1 MVSRLLRFESGR
13 AQVVGSIGSAAGLRE
28 TKLVTALAECDLVEI
43 RLDVLAAE
51 NALDRAAWHHLSG
64 LPILFTA
71 RCHEEGGAVDSTAD
85 QRAEWLSLALDDAAA
100 IDIEVANLG
109 QMAGIVAT
117 LTARGIPLVAST
129 HDFSGTPP
137 MSSWREKLEIALAAG
152 AAVFKVA
159 ARVHSPSDVSAL
171 AGFQVLDHGLP
182 VATMGMGPLA
192 PVSRL
197 MCAQYGSVLN
207 YGYLGS
213 VPTAPGQWSAARL
226 KEAIAALE
234 PIVV

>member
-1 MVSRLLRFESGR
+1 LRKVS
-13 AQVVGSIGSAAGLRE
+13 
-28 TKLVTALAECDLVEI
+28 
-43 RLDVLAAE
+43 
-51 NALDRAAWHHLSG
+51 
-64 LPILFTA
+64 
-71 RCHEEGGAVDSTAD
+71 
-85 QRAEWLSLALDDAAA
+85 
-100 IDIEVANLG
+100 
-109 QMAGIVAT
+109 
-117 LTARGIPLVAST
+117 
-129 HDFSGTPP
+129 
-137 MSSWREKLEIALAAG
+137 IALAAG

-213 VPTAPGQWSAARL
+213 VPTAPGQWSGARL

-234 PIVV
+234 PIVVQRLTGNS

>member
-1 MVSRLLRFESGR
+1 MVSRRLRFESGR
-13 AQVVGSIGSAAGLRE
+13 ARVVGSIGNASGLRE
-28 TKLVTALAECDLVEI
+28 TELNRALVECDLVEI

-51 NALDRAAWHHLSG
+51 NALDRSAWQHLSG

-71 RCHEEGGAVDSTAD
+71 RCREEGGAVDSTAD
-85 QRAEWLSLALDDAAA
+85 QRAEWLTLTLDDAAA
-100 IDIEVANLG
+100 IDIEVANLA
-109 QMAGIVAT
+109 QMAGIVAA
-117 LTARGIPLVAST
+117 LTERGIPLVAST

-137 MSSWREKLEIALAAG
+137 MPFLQEKLEIARAAG

-159 ARVHSPSDVSAL
+159 ARVHGPADVCAL
-171 AGFQVLDHGLP
+171 AGFQAQDHGLP

-226 KEAIAALE
+226 KDAIAALE
-234 PIVV
+234 PILA